1 MSQHG
6 HDGFYTGGK
15 NIQSHDLQRTK
26 KHRYCKQIVYMYVQ
40 ALCYISQEMPIKY
53 KGLTGVIRVQS
64 MCKCK
69 WVMICI
75 QEASFRV

>member
-6 HDGFYTGGK
+6 HDGFYTSGK

-26 KHRYCKQIVYMYVQ
+26 KRTYLKTNCKQIVYMYVQ
-40 ALCYISQEMPIKY
+40 ASCYTSQEMPIKY

-64 MCKCK
+64 
-69 WVMICI
+69 V
-75 QEASFRV
+75 R